1 MSSSTGYGPKLDP
14 IALQK
19 VLDHVMARNA
29 QIAKAGH
36 LGTPLCV
43 WGSHGLGK
51 TQMVQE
57 YARSKGWKFTYC
69 APAQFEEMGD
79 LHGIP
84 SMHDPTPDR
93 PNSGDEVTI
102 FAPPEWV
109 PKEKGPGILLLDD
122 INRADDRILRGT
134 MQKMADNQPWTL
146 PATIEDPVVLEEIED
161 GLKMAGFAA
170 KS

>member
-1 MSSSTGYGPKLDP
+1 MVLHRSQRVWSTPFPTEP
-14 IALQK
+14 IAVPTVSVIDGRSGKL
-19 VLDHVMARNA
+19 LDAWGD
-29 QIAKAGH
+29 GH
-36 LGTPLCV
+36 FIMP
-43 WGSHGLGK
+43 HGLGK

-84 SMHDPTPDR
+84 SMHDPTPDK

-109 PKEKGPGILLLDD
+109 PKEKGPG
-122 INRADDRILRGT
+122 
-134 MQKMADNQPWTL
+134 MY
-146 PATIEDPVVLEEIED
+146 ATVEKC
-161 GLKMAGFAA
+161 GG
-170 KS
+170 

>member
-29 QIAKAGH
+29 QIAEAGH

-102 FAPPEWV
+102 FAPP
-109 PKEKGPGILLLDD
+109 
-122 INRADDRILRGT
+122 
-134 MQKMADNQPWTL
+134 
-146 PATIEDPVVLEEIED
+146 
-161 GLKMAGFAA
+161 
-170 KS
+170 S